1 MIAKTGDG
9 NRAGARGQVEAPAGG
24 MRRSTGR
31 GGAPP
36 YTLLV
41 AGLSDH
47 CGICGMEFLFALP
60 RCPICHKSVCD
71 GCAKRMGGS
80 TFCGTE
86 CSHAFFF
93 GGDEEIVGSRGRP
106 RTKMENELA

>member
-1 MIAKTGDG
+1 
-9 NRAGARGQVEAPAGG
+9 
-24 MRRSTGR
+24 MRRPAAR
-31 GGAPP
+31 APRPAAAGAPP

-41 AGLSDH
+41 PGLSDH
-47 CGICGMEFLFALP
+47 CGICGLEFLFALP

-86 CSHAFFF
+86 CAHAFFF
-93 GGDEEIVGSRGRP
+93 GGDEEMSEAEADRFEDG
-106 RTKMENELA
+106 E

>member
-1 MIAKTGDG
+1 MDRG
-9 NRAGARGQVEAPAGG
+9 AGAPGNGDRCLPGG
-24 MRRSTGR
+24 SREG
-31 GGAPP
+31 PP

-41 AGLSDH
+41 PGLSDN
-47 CGICGMEFLFALP
+47 CGICGLEFLFALP

-86 CSHAFFF
+86 CAHAFFF
-93 GGDEEIVGSRGRP
+93 GGDEDISEAEADSFEDG
-106 RTKMENELA
+106 E